1 MSLHFNK
8 NSQSR
13 SEHVPQIHRPGKI
26 QPRPASLSVLGR
38 LVAMLCISLWLVGAA
53 NGQVLYG
60 SLTGN
65 VSDPQGAAV
74 PGAKVELVNIATNDI
89 RTVTTDDRGGFTV
102 NDLQPGVYK
111 MTVAMSSFKTA
122 IKENVRI
129 ETNKIQRIDT
139 ALEVGDVNET
149 VVVTAGEEAMLQTDR
164 GDVNITKT
172 EREINN
178 LPLFGSLGRNY
189 QTLLSLIPGTAR
201 GTGGFFIGNGA
212 GEDNSAAGNP
222 QRSMSYNVNGVS
234 RLQNNTKIDGSSIIY
249 PWLPGNTV
257 YVPPAEA
264 IQEVNIVTNAFDA
277 EQGLAGGAAVNV
289 TIKSGGNDFHGV
301 GWGYTTNS
309 RFQSRNFFQPAN
321 QPKIPKN
328 IVGQFG
334 YAFSGPVVLPR
345 FGEGGPRVWNGKNKL
360 FFFTDLERTTQRNTA
375 GTTRSVAPASLRPDA
390 NGNVSFV
397 GTGTTIF
404 DPASNPD
411 PRLRKPFPGNIIPA
425 NRIDIAALE
434 LIKQLPLPTGPGFTN
449 NFASTGTGE
458 FNRTNVD
465 VKINYAAENLSLWG
479 RYSRSPT
486 NIFDP
491 PIFGIIG
498 GGALNGG
505 QLGTAPGLVQVVGLG
520 GSYSFSPTV
529 VLDGNIGY
537 TRQRL
542 GAENIDIDQPYGLSV
557 LKIPGTNGPDRLQN
571 GYPFFNLVNTWNN
584 IGNDNT
590 GNPFLFRDNQYV
602 ATANLS
608 WLKGAHAFRF
618 GGEYLNPQ
626 INHFQPQGAAFQTVR
641 GSFQFSGTATALQA
655 CNAANTG
662 TDVCAQPGTNTT
674 VAAANAF
681 NSWAAF
687 LLGLPSAA
695 GKADQLRNPN
705 SVWWQQYGLYA
716 RDHWQIGRRTTLTY
730 GLRWERFPIPR
741 KDHSG
746 INRFDPATGQVIT
759 GGLGGLPF
767 DGGASVGAGLFLP
780 RVGLAF
786 RLDDKTVLR
795 GGYGQS
801 SDPRPFQDVRNAY
814 PIVSILTMP
823 AISFNGLSGTS
834 GFIPVTTLR
843 QGIINTNSPP
853 NLNSGSIPLP
863 PNTGTTTFPKEV
875 ERDRI
880 HSFNFFIEREL
891 PAKFVAQVGYVGTRA
906 NGQMGFININ
916 PSAPGTADAGRP
928 LIGFGI
934 NADVSSIQPYGDTTY
949 NALQAQLTRRWGSS
963 LLGIAYT
970 WSKTLNYADND
981 GGPRIAYTPEKERN
995 RGPAS
1000 YDRTHNLQSY
1010 LVYDL
1015 PFGKGQRWATT
1026 GWASKIFGGFQF
1038 SGLMSVMS
1046 GMPFYVVQ
1054 GTAPSLNARGSQQ
1067 VPNQVSPTINIRG
1080 GIGTP
1085 AQRGSDGSG
1094 PWFDNTVL
1102 GGPAIFGATCTSN
1115 CAWALENGARF
1126 GSGGRNNLRGPDFF
1140 EIDTTIYRTFH
1151 ISESVEFQIRAE
1163 TLNLLNHANFNLP
1176 DANVNSTT
1184 FGYITSTFGPNQQR
1198 QWRFGARLSF

>member
-1 MSLHFNK
+1 MFTFTAFPQRTKHTAHLSARQDQNAAPK
-8 NSQSR
+8 R
-13 SEHVPQIHRPGKI
+13 SARYLALLV
-26 QPRPASLSVLGR
+26 LSVL
-38 LVAMLCISLWLVGAA
+38 LVPAA
-53 NGQVLYG
+53 TRAQVLYG
-60 SLTGN
+60 SLVGN
-65 VSDPQGAAV
+65 VTDPNGAAV
-74 PGAKVELVNIATNDI
+74 TGAKVEIANVATGD
-89 RTVTTDDRGGFTV
+89 VTSAITDDRGAYSV
-102 NDLQPGVYK
+102 NDLQAGVYK
-111 MTVAMSSFKTA
+111 VSVSRASFKTTVKA
-122 IKENVRI
+122 DVRI
-129 ETNKIQRIDT
+129 EANRTVRFDT
-139 ALEVGDVNET
+139 QLEIGGLEET
-149 VVVTAGEEAMLQTDR
+149 VLVTAGEGATLQTDR
-164 GDVNITKT
+164 ADVNLTQSA
-172 EREINN
+172 REINN

-277 EQGLAGGAAVNV
+277 EQGLAGGAAINV

-321 QPKIPKN
+321 QPRIPKN
-328 IVGQFG
+328 IVAQFG
-334 YAFSGPVVLPR
+334 YAFSGPIVLPR
-345 FGEGGPRVWNGKNKL
+345 FGEGGPKVWNGKNKL

-375 GTTRSVAPASLRPDA
+375 GTTRTIAPMSLRPDA

-411 PRLRKPFPGNIIPA
+411 PRLRTPFPGNVIPA
-425 NRIDIAALE
+425 SRIDIAALE
-434 LIKQLPLPTGPGFTN
+434 LIRQLPPPTGPGNTN

-465 VKINYAAENLSLWG
+465 VKINYVGNELSLWG

-505 QLGTAPGLVQVVGLG
+505 QLGTAPGLVQVVGFG
-520 GSYSFSPTV
+520 GTYSFSPTV
-529 VLDGNIGY
+529 ILDANIGY

-542 GAENIDIDQPYGLSV
+542 GAENIDLDQPYGLTV

-571 GYPFFNLVNTWNN
+571 GYPFFNITGWNN

-602 ATANLS
+602 AAANLS
-608 WLKGAHAFRF
+608 WLRGAHSFRF
-618 GGEYLNPQ
+618 GGDYLNPQ

-641 GSFQFSGTATALQA
+641 GSFQFNGTATALQA
-655 CNAANTG
+655 CNAITVNN
-662 TDVCAQPGTNTT
+662 VCGQPGASTT
-674 VAAANAF
+674 VAGANAF
-681 NSWAAF
+681 NAWAAF
-687 LLGLPSAA
+687 LLGLPSGA

-759 GGLGGLPF
+759 GGLGNIPF

-780 RVGLAF
+780 RVGIAF
-786 RLDDKTVLR
+786 RFDEKTVLR

-801 SDPRPFQDVRNAY
+801 SDPRPFQDVRNAF
-814 PIVSILTMP
+814 PIVNIWAMP
-823 AISFNGLSGTS
+823 AVSFNGLSGTS

-843 QGIINTNSPP
+843 QGLINTSTKPD
-853 NLNSGSIPLP
+853 LTRGSIPLP

-875 ERDRI
+875 QRDRI
-880 HSFNFFIEREL
+880 HSFNFFIERQL
-891 PAKFVAQVGYVGTRA
+891 PARFVAQVGYVGTRA
-906 NGQMGFININ
+906 VGQMGFININ

-934 NADVSSIQPYGDTTY
+934 NADIASIQPYGNTAYD
-949 NALQAQLTRRWGSS
+949 ALQAQLTRRWASS
-963 LLGIAYT
+963 LFGVAYT
-970 WSKTLNYADND
+970 WSKTINFADND
-981 GGPRIAYTPEKERN
+981 GGPRIAFTPEKQRN

-1010 LVYDL
+1010 LVYVL
-1015 PFGKGQRWATT
+1015 PFGKGQRWVNS
-1026 GWASKIFGGFQF
+1026 GWASKIFGGFQV

-1046 GMPFYVVQ
+1046 GLPFYVVQ
-1054 GTAPSLNARGSQQ
+1054 NTAPNLLARGSGQ
-1067 VPNQVSPTINIRG
+1067 VPNQLASDITILG

-1094 PWFDNTVL
+1094 PWFDNRVL
-1102 GGPAIFGATCTSN
+1102 GGPAIFGATCTAN

-1126 GSGGRNNLRGPDFF
+1126 GSGGRNNLRGPGFF

-1151 ISESVEFQIRAE
+1151 LSEKVEFQLRAE

-1176 DANVNSTT
+1176 DANANSTT
-1184 FGYITSTFGPNQQR
+1184 FGYITQTFGPNQQR
-1198 QWRFGARLSF
+1198 QWRFGMRLSF